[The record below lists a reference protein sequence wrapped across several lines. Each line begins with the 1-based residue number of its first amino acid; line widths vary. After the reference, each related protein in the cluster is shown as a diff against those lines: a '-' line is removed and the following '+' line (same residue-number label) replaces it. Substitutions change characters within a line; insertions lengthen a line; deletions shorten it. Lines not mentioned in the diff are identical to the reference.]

1 MRLRAVSRGC
11 RGGAAGCPP
20 SSEGADP
27 GSAILRDSPRFSA
40 RVGCWTRRRRREAL
54 DDERR
59 LADAATALLDPLVHD
74 VEGAEGTEGAEGG
87 VPHPALTWRVRSL
100 ELALN
105 AAMLAGDWSAA
116 AERGARLVE
125 DRVRAYGTRWH
136 PRVALDLVT
145 LGSARRERDD
155 GWGDDSDS
163 AGAVSA
169 IRDAT
174 DVLESSPARNPSS
187 APRRRRCSPRRAPR
201 KVNRH
206 GEGGETCR
214 VRSRLRAK

>member
-1 MRLRAVSRGC
+1 MLDE
-11 RGGAAGCPP
+11 AA
-20 SSEGADP
+20 A
-27 GSAILRDSPRFSA
+27 A
-40 RVGCWTRRRRREAL
+40 EAL

-174 DVLESSPARNPSS
+174 DVLRVVAGAKSKLGAETEAMLAEAR
-187 APRRRRCSPRRAPR
+187 A
-201 KVNRH
+201 
-206 GEGGETCR
+206 EGR
-214 VRSRLRAK
+214 